1 MKRTVGV
8 IAAALMM
15 VGASAGMASAAANDY
30 GSQPG
35 YAGAIANS
43 NGCAGAGA
51 FGAFGPGNNWAG
63 GADGTAT
70 GIANST
76 LCGQPHN

>member
-43 NGCAGAGA
+43 NGCCLLYTS
-51 FGAFGPGNNWAG
+51 PSPR
-63 GADGTAT
+63 D
-70 GIANST
+70 S
-76 LCGQPHN
+76 